1 MPSRLPVYAHRLGG
15 QYGPESSPAAL
26 DRTLSQP
33 VDGLEADVVLTTDDQ
48 VVVLHDPELSLSTD
62 LEGWAHDIPADKL
75 LEARIL
81 DRSGEPSD
89 QRPMLLTE
97 LLERIPSTMPL
108 ELDVKAYVDQ
118 ELVRRTAEKACD
130 IVHGHGTPG
139 RAEIA
144 SFFTVGCVAARSR
157 DVAARLIVWGDY
169 APQALGR
176 WAIEHGIQGVAFEGF
191 IFARAARGHDR
202 LRPHGAGGRGQ
213 LSRSARAAPSPRPR
227 HHRQRPPTRG
237 RRGAGSHGSAPGLGG
252 RPLRRSSPPCLGLTS
267 A

>member
-15 QYGPESSPAAL
+15 QYGPESSPAASE
-26 DRTLSQP
+26 RTLSQP

-48 VVVLHDPELSLSTD
+48 FFVLHDPELSLSTD

-191 IFARAARGHDR
+191 IFSRELREATTAFGLTAQVGAVNSADQLER
-202 LRPHGAGGRGQ
+202 LLPLAPDIIVSDRPHEVAAE
-213 LSRSARAAPSPRPR
+213 LARMAPHLVSEEGPS
-227 HHRQRPPTRG
+227 G
-237 RRGAGSHGSAPGLGG
+237 D
-252 RPLRRSSPPCLGLTS
+252 RPLPAS